1 MGEVEGE
8 HDCRLISLVRQR
20 QNTRHLSDDLGTSPV
35 FYYSEVPLYFAGE
48 MLPSIDPYA
57 TMPYSHSSWCMLRS
71 HSLSHFLH
79 LMHLTILMACNHE
92 DESLDEV
99 EHDTEN
105 TQGSDY
111 NDRLLLRS
119 VSSLASRSKG
129 ESRASFY
136 ENSKVKS
143 VRSIRGDSDKGS
155 WNVTRKRY
163 KWLFD

>member
-1 MGEVEGE
+1 
-8 HDCRLISLVRQR
+8 
-20 QNTRHLSDDLGTSPV
+20 
-35 FYYSEVPLYFAGE
+35 
-48 MLPSIDPYA
+48 
-57 TMPYSHSSWCMLRS
+57 
-71 HSLSHFLH
+71 
-79 LMHLTILMACNHE
+79 MHLTILMACNHE

-119 VSSLASRSKG
+119 VSSVASRSKG

-143 VRSIRGDSDKGS
+143 VRSIRGDSDKGPGMS
-155 WNVTRKRY
+155 LEKDTSGSLTEPNTPNTFAPRFSSPLLYNRRARKATDESFRRI
-163 KWLFD
+163 WDHEWQH